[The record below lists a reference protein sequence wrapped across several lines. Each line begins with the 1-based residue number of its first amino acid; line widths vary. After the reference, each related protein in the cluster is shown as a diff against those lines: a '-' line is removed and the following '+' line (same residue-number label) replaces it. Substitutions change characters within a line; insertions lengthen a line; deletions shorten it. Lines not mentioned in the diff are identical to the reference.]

1 MKKIIIIFLLIS
13 KPVFSEVKNIGN
25 ERLIEL
31 IEQNVPVIDV
41 RTEKEWKKTGVIRN
55 SYLISMVD
63 KNGKYSLDR
72 WYNNFLKIDL
82 QKDSVVLICAVGV
95 RSSYLAKLLRRTN
108 ENLQIYNLSKGILNW
123 IENKYPVTSLFNK

>member
-108 ENLQIYNLSKGILNW
+108 ENLHIYNLSKGIMNW